1 MPKMHTP
8 LADELSK
15 MSDLELLEIQGSI
28 GDPNYRE
35 MVLAEERRRKSE
47 KAIIQAKVSN
57 WIAVASIL
65 IATAS
70 LIVSILTAI
79 E

>member
-1 MPKMHTP
+1 MAKMHTP

-70 LIVSILTAI
+70 LIVSILAAI